1 MEHLELA
8 IAVRPHAVEAIAD
21 LLRRYAPSGVSIE
34 PPFDA
39 IDEEGGVAF
48 PIDRPVRLR
57 AWLPASEDA
66 TEKAID
72 RLRSDLLE
80 LENDVVDGLSVT
92 SVAEADWADGWKE
105 YFHVMRIGER
115 IVLKPSWRDYDS
127 EPNDIV
133 VELDP
138 GRAFGTGQHKTTQLC
153 LVELERRLE
162 PGMVVLDV
170 GSGSGILSVSAALL
184 GATRVDAVDIDPV
197 AVSATRENATTN
209 QVSDRVN
216 VRQGSLGTA
225 WPFDEATSGRYDLVL
240 ANLSARIVRELSG
253 ELLGALREGGA
264 AFVSGIVAEQE
275 ESCVEALLGAG
286 AKGMERRADGDWRL
300 LIVSQ

>member
-34 PPFDA
+34 TPFDA

-57 AWLPASEDA
+57 AWLPAGQDA
-66 TEKAID
+66 TEYAID
-72 RLRSDLLE
+72 HLRSDLLD
-80 LENDVVDGLSVT
+80 LESDIVDGLSVK
-92 SVAEADWADGWKE
+92 SVAEADWADAWKE
-105 YFHVMRIGER
+105 HFHVIRMGKR
-115 IVLKPSWRDYDS
+115 IVLKPSWREYDP
-127 EPNDIV
+127 EPSDIV

-138 GRAFGTGQHKTTQLC
+138 GRAFGTGQHETTQMC
-153 LVELERRLE
+153 LVELERRSE

-170 GSGSGILSVSAALL
+170 GSGSGILSVGAALL
-184 GATRVDAVDIDPV
+184 GAERVDAVDIDPA
-197 AVSATRENATTN
+197 AVSATLQNAATN

-216 VRQGSLGTA
+216 VRQGSLGAA
-225 WPFDEATSGRYDLVL
+225 WPFDEAPSGGYDLVL

-264 AFVSGIVAEQE
+264 AFVSGIVADQE
-275 ESCVEALLGAG
+275 ESCVEALLQAG
-286 AKGMERRADGDWRL
+286 ARGLERRADGDWRL

>member
-34 PPFDA
+34 TPFDA

-57 AWLPASEDA
+57 VWLPAGQDA
-66 TEKAID
+66 TEYAID
-72 RLRSDLLE
+72 HLRSDLLD
-80 LENDVVDGLSVT
+80 LESDIVDGLSVK
-92 SVAEADWADGWKE
+92 SVAEADWADAWKE
-105 YFHVMRIGER
+105 HFHVIRMGKR
-115 IVLKPSWRDYDS
+115 IVLKPSWREYDP
-127 EPNDIV
+127 EPSDIV

-138 GRAFGTGQHKTTQLC
+138 GRAFGTGQHETTQMC
-153 LVELERRLE
+153 LVELERRSE

-170 GSGSGILSVSAALL
+170 GSGSGILSVGAALL
-184 GATRVDAVDIDPV
+184 GAERVDAVDIDTA
-197 AVSATRENATTN
+197 AVSATLQNAATN

-216 VRQGSLGTA
+216 VRQGSLGAA
-225 WPFDEATSGRYDLVL
+225 WPFNEAPSGGYDLVL

-264 AFVSGIVAEQE
+264 AFVSGIVADQE
-275 ESCVEALLGAG
+275 ESCVEALLQAG
-286 AKGMERRADGDWRL
+286 ARGLERRADGDWRL